1 MRERERE
8 RERENL
14 KVREGLGA
22 SWRLSSVVQDRG
34 KTVGARGLMAWVI
47 SVGDSKGEETEER
60 NRGYMV
66 AKKERKRRGT
76 HMKGIEK

>member
-1 MRERERE
+1 
-8 RERENL
+8 
-14 KVREGLGA
+14 
-22 SWRLSSVVQDRG
+22 
-34 KTVGARGLMAWVI
+34 MAWVI

-66 AKKERKRRGT
+66 TKKERKRRGT